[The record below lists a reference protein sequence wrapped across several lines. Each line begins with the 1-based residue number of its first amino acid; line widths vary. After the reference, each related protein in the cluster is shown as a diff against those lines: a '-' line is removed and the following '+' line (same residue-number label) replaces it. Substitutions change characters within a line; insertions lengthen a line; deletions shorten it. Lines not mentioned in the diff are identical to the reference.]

1 MIKNI
6 ILISGIA
13 LLSAESVS
21 AESHVSELNVDQSFR
36 TAVKLVED
44 QQYMDAINIFTV
56 LAERDIPE
64 AQYNLSLLL
73 FNGLG
78 APKNFKGALK
88 WAWKAYLNDHEFAQT
103 QVNDIL
109 DMIPADVRDSV
120 ANELIQEFSEI
131 AKNRDQL
138 ATLKVGIT
146 YTELLSE
153 PDYLSAYIWLSI
165 AQAYGIEKASLL
177 LMDVTDQLTIED
189 VLAQQEL
196 AATLFEEMK

>member
-1 MIKNI
+1 MKKIFMS
-6 ILISGIA
+6 ILSMVI
-13 LLSAESVS
+13 LTAESVS
-21 AESHVSELNVDQSFR
+21 AENHLNDLNVDQSFR

-44 QQYMDAINIFTV
+44 QQYIDAINIFMI
-56 LAERDIPE
+56 LADSEIPE

-78 APKNFKGALK
+78 APKNFKDALK
-88 WAWKAYLNDHEFAQT
+88 WAWKAYLNEHEFAQT

-109 DMIPADVRDSV
+109 DMIPADVRDTV
-120 ANELIQEFSEI
+120 ANELIQELSEI

-153 PDYLSAYIWLSI
+153 PDYLSAYVWLSI
-165 AQAYGIEKASLL
+165 AQAYGIEKASPL

>member
-1 MIKNI
+1 MMKNFI
-6 ILISGIA
+6 FVLGMSILNVET
-13 LLSAESVS
+13 LSAES
-21 AESHVSELNVDQSFR
+21 HLNDLNVDQSFR

-44 QQYMDAINIFTV
+44 QQYIDAINIFMV
-56 LAERDIPE
+56 LAEKDIPE

-88 WAWKAYLNDHEFAQT
+88 WAWKAYLNEHEFAQS
-103 QVNDIL
+103 QVNDII

-120 ANELIQEFSEI
+120 ANELIQELSGI
-131 AKNRDQL
+131 AKNGDQL
-138 ATLKVGIT
+138 AALKVGIT
-146 YTELLSE
+146 YTELLSD
-153 PDYLSAYIWLSI
+153 PDYLSAYVWLSI

-177 LMDVTDQLTIED
+177 LMDVTDQITIEE

-196 AATLFEEMK
+196 ATELFEEMK

>member
-1 MIKNI
+1 MFLLGMV
-6 ILISGIA
+6 ILN
-13 LLSAESVS
+13 AETVF
-21 AESHVSELNVDQSFR
+21 AESHLTDLNVDQSFR

-44 QQYMDAINIFTV
+44 KQYVGAINVFMV

-88 WAWKAYLNDHEFAQT
+88 WAWKAYLNEHEFAQS
-103 QVNDIL
+103 QVNDIIEI
-109 DMIPADVRDSV
+109 IPADVRDSV
-120 ANELIQEFSEI
+120 ANELIQELSDI

-153 PDYLSAYIWLSI
+153 PDYLSAYVWLSI
-165 AQAYGIEKASLL
+165 AQAYGIEKASPL

-196 AATLFEEMK
+196 AAMLFEEMK

>member
-1 MIKNI
+1 MKNFI
-6 ILISGIA
+6 FVFCITFLNAG
-13 LLSAESVS
+13 SVY
-21 AESHVSELNVDQSFR
+21 AESHTGKLNVDQSFR

-44 QQYMDAINIFTV
+44 QQYIDAINIFTV

-78 APKNFKGALK
+78 APKNFKSSLK
-88 WAWKAYLNDHEFAQT
+88 WAWKAYLNEHEYALI

-120 ANELIQEFSEI
+120 ANELIQEISKI
-131 AKNRDQL
+131 ARDKNQL

-146 YTELLSE
+146 FTELLSE
-153 PDYLSAYIWLSI
+153 PDYLSAYVWLSI
-165 AQAYGIEKASLL
+165 AQAFGIEKASDLL
-177 LMDVTDQLTIED
+177 REVTDQLTIEE

-196 AATLFEEMK
+196 AAQLFEEMK

>member
-1 MIKNI
+1 MKNFMFLLGMV
-6 ILISGIA
+6 ILN
-13 LLSAESVS
+13 AETVS
-21 AESHVSELNVDQSFR
+21 AESHLTDLNVDQSFR

-44 QQYMDAINIFTV
+44 KQYVGAINVFMV

-88 WAWKAYLNDHEFAQT
+88 WAWKAYLNEHEFAQS
-103 QVNDIL
+103 QVNDIIEI
-109 DMIPADVRDSV
+109 IPADVRDSV
-120 ANELIQEFSEI
+120 ANELIQELSDI
-131 AKNRDQL
+131 AKKRDQL

-153 PDYLSAYIWLSI
+153 PDYLSAYVWLSI

-177 LMDVTDQLTIED
+177 LMDVTDQLTIEE
-189 VLAQQEL
+189 VLVQQEL
-196 AATLFEEMK
+196 AAKLFEEMK

>member
-1 MIKNI
+1 MFLLGMV
-6 ILISGIA
+6 ILN
-13 LLSAESVS
+13 AETVS
-21 AESHVSELNVDQSFR
+21 AESHLTDLNVDQSFR

-44 QQYMDAINIFTV
+44 KQYVGAINVFMV

-88 WAWKAYLNDHEFAQT
+88 WAWKAYLNEHEFAQS
-103 QVNDIL
+103 QVNDIIEI
-109 DMIPADVRDSV
+109 IPADVRDSV
-120 ANELIQEFSEI
+120 ANELIQELSDI
-131 AKNRDQL
+131 AKKRDQL

-153 PDYLSAYIWLSI
+153 PDYLSAYVWLSI

-177 LMDVTDQLTIED
+177 LMDVTDQLTIEE
-189 VLAQQEL
+189 VLVQQEL
-196 AATLFEEMK
+196 AAKLFEEMK

>member
-1 MIKNI
+1 MIKHI
-6 ILISGIA
+6 VFISGMA
-13 LLSAESVS
+13 LLSVESVY
-21 AESHVSELNVDQSFR
+21 AETHINGLNVDQSFR

-44 QQYMDAINIFTV
+44 RQYIDAINIFMI
-56 LAERDIPE
+56 LAERELPE

-153 PDYLSAYIWLSI
+153 PDYLSAYVWLSI

>member
-1 MIKNI
+1 MIKYVI
-6 ILISGIA
+6 FISSMA
-13 LLSAESVS
+13 LLSAKSGY
-21 AESHVSELNVDQSFR
+21 AESHLNELNVDQSFR

-44 QQYMDAINIFTV
+44 QQYIDAINIFTV

-88 WAWKAYLNDHEFAQT
+88 WAWKAYLNEHEYALI

-120 ANELIQEFSEI
+120 ANELIQEISEI
-131 AKNRDQL
+131 AKDKNQL

-146 YTELLSE
+146 FTELFSE
-153 PDYLSAYIWLSI
+153 PDYLSAYVWLSI
-165 AQAYGIEKASLL
+165 AQAFGIEKASDL
-177 LMDVTDQLTIED
+177 LMEVADKLTIEE

-196 AATLFEEMK
+196 AAQLFEEMK

>member
-1 MIKNI
+1 MMKNFMF
-6 ILISGIA
+6 
-13 LLSAESVS
+13 LLGFVIFNVETVS
-21 AESHVSELNVDQSFR
+21 AESHLNDLNVEQNFR

-44 QQYMDAINIFTV
+44 QQYIDAINIFMV

-88 WAWKAYLNDHEFAQT
+88 WAWKAYLNEHEFAQS
-103 QVNDIL
+103 QVNDIIEI
-109 DMIPADVRDSV
+109 IPADVRDSV
-120 ANELIQEFSEI
+120 ANELIRELSES
-131 AKNRDQL
+131 AKNRKQL

-153 PDYLSAYIWLSI
+153 PDYLSAYVWLSI
-165 AQAYGIEKASLL
+165 AQAYGIEKASPL
-177 LMDVTDQLTIED
+177 LMDVTDQLTIEE
-189 VLAQQEL
+189 VLLQQEL
-196 AATLFEEMK
+196 AAKLFEEMK

>member
-1 MIKNI
+1 MF
-6 ILISGIA
+6 
-13 LLSAESVS
+13 LLGFVMFNVETVS
-21 AESHVSELNVDQSFR
+21 AESHLNDLNVEQNFR

-44 QQYMDAINIFTV
+44 QQYIDAINIFMV

-88 WAWKAYLNDHEFAQT
+88 WAWKAYLNEHEFAQS
-103 QVNDIL
+103 QVNDIIEI
-109 DMIPADVRDSV
+109 IPADVRDSV
-120 ANELIQEFSEI
+120 ANELIRELSES
-131 AKNRDQL
+131 AKNRKQL

-153 PDYLSAYIWLSI
+153 PDYLSAYVWLSI
-165 AQAYGIEKASLL
+165 AQAYGIEKASPL
-177 LMDVTDQLTIED
+177 LMDVTDQLTIEE
-189 VLAQQEL
+189 VLLQQEL
-196 AATLFEEMK
+196 AAKLFEEMK

>member
-1 MIKNI
+1 MMKNFMFLLGMV
-6 ILISGIA
+6 ILN
-13 LLSAESVS
+13 AETVS
-21 AESHVSELNVDQSFR
+21 AESHLTDLNVDQSFR

-44 QQYMDAINIFTV
+44 KQYVGAINVFMV

-88 WAWKAYLNDHEFAQT
+88 WAWKAYLNEHEFAQS
-103 QVNDIL
+103 QVNDIIEI
-109 DMIPADVRDSV
+109 IPADVRDSV
-120 ANELIQEFSEI
+120 ANELIQELSDI
-131 AKNRDQL
+131 AKKRDQL

-153 PDYLSAYIWLSI
+153 PDYLSAYVWLSI

-177 LMDVTDQLTIED
+177 LMDVTDQLTIEE
-189 VLAQQEL
+189 VLVQQEL
-196 AATLFEEMK
+196 AAKLFEEMK

>member
-1 MIKNI
+1 MKKIFMS
-6 ILISGIA
+6 ILSMVI
-13 LLSAESVS
+13 LTAESVS
-21 AESHVSELNVDQSFR
+21 AENHLNDLNVDQSFR

-44 QQYMDAINIFTV
+44 QQYIDAINIFTI

-78 APKNFKGALK
+78 APKNFKSSLK
-88 WAWKAYLNDHEFAQT
+88 WAWKAYLNEHEYALI

-120 ANELIQEFSEI
+120 ANELIQEISEI
-131 AKNRDQL
+131 AKDKNQL

-146 YTELLSE
+146 FTELLSE
-153 PDYLSAYIWLSI
+153 PDYLSAYVWLSI
-165 AQAYGIEKASLL
+165 AQAYGIEKASDLL
-177 LMDVTDQLTIED
+177 AEVTDQLSIEE

-196 AATLFEEMK
+196 ATQLFEEMN

>member
-1 MIKNI
+1 MFLLGLV
-6 ILISGIA
+6 ILNF
-13 LLSAESVS
+13 ETVS
-21 AESHVSELNVDQSFR
+21 AESHLNDLNVEQNFR

-44 QQYMDAINIFTV
+44 QQYIDAINIFMV

-88 WAWKAYLNDHEFAQT
+88 WAWKAYLNEHEFAQS
-103 QVNDIL
+103 QVNDIIEI
-109 DMIPADVRDSV
+109 IPADVRDSV
-120 ANELIQEFSEI
+120 ANELIQELSDI
-131 AKNRDQL
+131 AKKQDQL

-153 PDYLSAYIWLSI
+153 ADYLSAYVWLSI

-177 LMDVTDQLTIED
+177 LMDVTGQLTIEE
-189 VLAQQEL
+189 VLVQQEL
-196 AATLFEEMK
+196 AAKLFEEMK

>member
-1 MIKNI
+1 MIKYI
-6 ILISGIA
+6 IFISSMA
-13 LLSAESVS
+13 LLSAKSGY
-21 AESHVSELNVDQSFR
+21 AESHVNELNVDQSFR

-44 QQYMDAINIFTV
+44 QKYIDAINIFTV

-88 WAWKAYLNDHEFAQT
+88 WAWKAYLNEHEYALI
-103 QVNDIL
+103 QVNHIL

-120 ANELIQEFSEI
+120 ANELIQEISEI
-131 AKNRDQL
+131 AKDKNQL

-146 YTELLSE
+146 FTELLSE
-153 PDYLSAYIWLSI
+153 PDYLSAYVWLSI
-165 AQAYGIEKASLL
+165 AQAFGIEKASDL
-177 LMDVTDQLTIED
+177 LMEVTDQLTIEE

-196 AATLFEEMK
+196 AAQLFEEMK

>member
-1 MIKNI
+1 MKNFMF
-6 ILISGIA
+6 
-13 LLSAESVS
+13 LLGFVMFNVETVS
-21 AESHVSELNVDQSFR
+21 AESHLNDLNVEQNFR

-44 QQYMDAINIFTV
+44 QQYIDAINIFMV

-88 WAWKAYLNDHEFAQT
+88 WAWKAYLNEHEFAQS
-103 QVNDIL
+103 QVNDIIEI
-109 DMIPADVRDSV
+109 IPADVRDSV
-120 ANELIQEFSEI
+120 ANELIRELSES
-131 AKNRDQL
+131 AKNRKQL

-153 PDYLSAYIWLSI
+153 PDYLSAYVWLSI
-165 AQAYGIEKASLL
+165 AQAYGIEKASPL
-177 LMDVTDQLTIED
+177 LMDVTDQLTIEE
-189 VLAQQEL
+189 VLLQQEL
-196 AATLFEEMK
+196 AAKLFEEMK

>member
-6 ILISGIA
+6 IFISGMA
-13 LLSAESVS
+13 LLSAESVY

-78 APKNFKGALK
+78 APKNFKSSLK
-88 WAWKAYLNDHEFAQT
+88 WAWKAYLNEHEFAQT
-103 QVNDIL
+103 QVNDII

-120 ANELIQEFSEI
+120 ANELIQELSEI

-138 ATLKVGIT
+138 AALKVGIT
-146 YTELLSE
+146 YIELLSE
-153 PDYLSAYIWLSI
+153 PDYLSAYVWLSI

-177 LMDVTDQLTIED
+177 LMDVTDQITIEE

-196 AATLFEEMK
+196 ATELFEEMK

>member
-1 MIKNI
+1 MFLLGLV
-6 ILISGIA
+6 ILNF
-13 LLSAESVS
+13 ETVS
-21 AESHVSELNVDQSFR
+21 AESHLNDLNVEQNFR

-44 QQYMDAINIFTV
+44 QQYIDAINIFMV

-88 WAWKAYLNDHEFAQT
+88 WAWKAYLNEHEFAQS
-103 QVNDIL
+103 QVNDIIEI
-109 DMIPADVRDSV
+109 IPADVRDSV
-120 ANELIQEFSEI
+120 ANELIKELSDI
-131 AKNRDQL
+131 AKKRDQL

-153 PDYLSAYIWLSI
+153 PDYLSAYVWLSI
-165 AQAYGIEKASLL
+165 AQAFGIEKASPL
-177 LMDVTDQLTIED
+177 LMDVTDQLTIEE
-189 VLAQQEL
+189 VLVQQEL
-196 AATLFEEMK
+196 AAKLFEEMK

>member
-1 MIKNI
+1 MFLLGLV
-6 ILISGIA
+6 ILNF
-13 LLSAESVS
+13 ETVS
-21 AESHVSELNVDQSFR
+21 AESHLNDLNVEQNFR

-44 QQYMDAINIFTV
+44 QQYIDAINIFMV

-88 WAWKAYLNDHEFAQT
+88 WAWKAYLNEHEFAQS
-103 QVNDIL
+103 QVNDIIEI
-109 DMIPADVRDSV
+109 IPADVRDSV
-120 ANELIQEFSEI
+120 ANELIQELSES
-131 AKNRDQL
+131 AKNRNQL

-153 PDYLSAYIWLSI
+153 PDYLSAYVWLSI
-165 AQAYGIEKASLL
+165 AQAYGIEKASPL
-177 LMDVTDQLTIED
+177 LMDVTDQLTIEE
-189 VLAQQEL
+189 VLVQQEL
-196 AATLFEEMK
+196 AAKLFEEMK

>member
-1 MIKNI
+1 MKKIFMS
-6 ILISGIA
+6 ILSMVI
-13 LLSAESVS
+13 LTAESVS
-21 AESHVSELNVDQSFR
+21 AENHVNDLNVDQSFR

-44 QQYMDAINIFTV
+44 HEYIDAINIFMI
-56 LAERDIPE
+56 LADSEIPE

-88 WAWKAYLNDHEFAQT
+88 WAWKASLNEHEFAQT

-109 DMIPADVRDSV
+109 DMIPADVRDTV
-120 ANELIQEFSEI
+120 ANELIQELSEI

-153 PDYLSAYIWLSI
+153 PDYLSAYVWLSI
-165 AQAYGIEKASLL
+165 AQAYGIEKASPL

>member
-1 MIKNI
+1 MMKNFMFLLGMV
-6 ILISGIA
+6 ILN
-13 LLSAESVS
+13 AETVF
-21 AESHVSELNVDQSFR
+21 AESHLTDLNVDQSFR

-44 QQYMDAINIFTV
+44 KQYVGAINVFMV

-88 WAWKAYLNDHEFAQT
+88 WAWKAYLNEHEFAQS
-103 QVNDIL
+103 QVNDIIEI
-109 DMIPADVRDSV
+109 IPADVRDSV
-120 ANELIQEFSEI
+120 ANELIQELSDI

-153 PDYLSAYIWLSI
+153 PDYLSAYVWLSI

-177 LMDVTDQLTIED
+177 LMDVTDQLTIEE
-189 VLAQQEL
+189 VLVQQEL
-196 AATLFEEMK
+196 AAKLFEEMK

>member
-1 MIKNI
+1 MMKNFI
-6 ILISGIA
+6 FVLGMSILNVET
-13 LLSAESVS
+13 LSAES
-21 AESHVSELNVDQSFR
+21 HLNDLNVDQSFR

-44 QQYMDAINIFTV
+44 QQYIGAINIFMV
-56 LAERDIPE
+56 LAEKDIPE

-88 WAWKAYLNDHEFAQT
+88 WAWKAYLNEHEFAQS
-103 QVNDIL
+103 QVNDII

-120 ANELIQEFSEI
+120 ANELIQELSEI
-131 AKNRDQL
+131 AKNGDQL
-138 ATLKVGIT
+138 AALKVGIT

-153 PDYLSAYIWLSI
+153 PDYLSAYVWLSI

-177 LMDVTDQLTIED
+177 LMDVTDQITIEE

-196 AATLFEEMK
+196 ATELFEEMK

>member
-1 MIKNI
+1 MF
-6 ILISGIA
+6 
-13 LLSAESVS
+13 LLGFAIFNVETVS
-21 AESHVSELNVDQSFR
+21 AESHLNDLNVEQNFR

-44 QQYMDAINIFTV
+44 QQYIDAINIFMV

-88 WAWKAYLNDHEFAQT
+88 WAWKAYLNEHEFAQS
-103 QVNDIL
+103 QVNDIIEI
-109 DMIPADVRDSV
+109 IPADVRDSV
-120 ANELIQEFSEI
+120 ANELIQELSEI
-131 AKNRDQL
+131 AKNRNQL

-153 PDYLSAYIWLSI
+153 PDYLSAYVWLSI
-165 AQAYGIEKASLL
+165 AQAYGIEEASPL
-177 LMDVTDQLTIED
+177 LMDVTDQLTIEE
-189 VLAQQEL
+189 VLVQQEL
-196 AATLFEEMK
+196 AAKLFEEMK

>member
-1 MIKNI
+1 MKNFMFLLGLV
-6 ILISGIA
+6 ILNF
-13 LLSAESVS
+13 ETVS
-21 AESHVSELNVDQSFR
+21 AESHLNDLNVEQNFR

-44 QQYMDAINIFTV
+44 QQYIDAINIFMV

-88 WAWKAYLNDHEFAQT
+88 WAWKAYLNEHEFAQS
-103 QVNDIL
+103 QVNDIIEI
-109 DMIPADVRDSV
+109 IPADVRDSV
-120 ANELIQEFSEI
+120 ANELIQELSES
-131 AKNRDQL
+131 AKNRNQL

-153 PDYLSAYIWLSI
+153 PDYLSAYVWLSI

-177 LMDVTDQLTIED
+177 LMDVTDQLTIEE
-189 VLAQQEL
+189 VLVQQEL
-196 AATLFEEMK
+196 AAKLFEEMK

>member
-1 MIKNI
+1 MF
-6 ILISGIA
+6 
-13 LLSAESVS
+13 LLGMVIFNAETVS
-21 AESHVSELNVDQSFR
+21 AENHLNDLNVDQSFR
-36 TAVKLVED
+36 AAVNLVED
-44 QQYMDAINIFTV
+44 KQYVDAINVFMV

-88 WAWKAYLNDHEFAQT
+88 WAWKAYLNEHEFAQS
-103 QVNDIL
+103 QVNDIIEI
-109 DMIPADVRDSV
+109 IPVDVRDSV
-120 ANELIQEFSEI
+120 ANELIQELSDI
-131 AKNRDQL
+131 AKKQDQL

-153 PDYLSAYIWLSI
+153 ADYLSAYVWLSI

-177 LMDVTDQLTIED
+177 LMDVTDQLTIEE
-189 VLAQQEL
+189 VLVQQEL
-196 AATLFEEMK
+196 AAKLFEEMK

>member
-1 MIKNI
+1 MMKNFI
-6 ILISGIA
+6 FVLGMSILNVET
-13 LLSAESVS
+13 LSAES
-21 AESHVSELNVDQSFR
+21 HLNDINVDQSFR

-44 QQYMDAINIFTV
+44 QQYIDAINIFTV

-78 APKNFKGALK
+78 APKNFKSSLK
-88 WAWKAYLNDHEFAQT
+88 WAWKAHLNEHEYALI

-120 ANELIQEFSEI
+120 AKELIKEISEV
-131 AKNRDQL
+131 AKDNNQL

-146 YTELLSE
+146 FAELLSE
-153 PDYLSAYIWLSI
+153 PDDLSAYVWLSI
-165 AQAYGIEKASLL
+165 AQAYGIEKASDLL
-177 LMDVTDQLTIED
+177 REVTDQLTIEE

-196 AATLFEEMK
+196 AAQLFEEMK

>member
-1 MIKNI
+1 MIKYI
-6 ILISGIA
+6 IFISSMA
-13 LLSAESVS
+13 LLSAKSGY
-21 AESHVSELNVDQSFR
+21 AESHLNELNVDQSFR

-44 QQYMDAINIFTV
+44 QQYIDAINIFTV

-88 WAWKAYLNDHEFAQT
+88 WAWKAYLNEHEYALI

-120 ANELIQEFSEI
+120 ANELIQEISEI
-131 AKNRDQL
+131 AKDKNQL

-146 YTELLSE
+146 FTELLSE
-153 PDYLSAYIWLSI
+153 PDYLSAYVWLSI
-165 AQAYGIEKASLL
+165 AQAFGIEKASDL
-177 LMDVTDQLTIED
+177 LMEVTDKLTIEE

-196 AATLFEEMK
+196 AAQLFEEMK

>member
-1 MIKNI
+1 MKNFMFLLGLV
-6 ILISGIA
+6 ILNF
-13 LLSAESVS
+13 ETVS
-21 AESHVSELNVDQSFR
+21 AESHLNDLNVEQNFR

-44 QQYMDAINIFTV
+44 QQYIDAINIFMV

-88 WAWKAYLNDHEFAQT
+88 WAWKAYLNEHEFAQS
-103 QVNDIL
+103 QVNDIIEI
-109 DMIPADVRDSV
+109 IPADVRDSV
-120 ANELIQEFSEI
+120 ANELIQELSDI
-131 AKNRDQL
+131 AKKRDQL

-146 YTELLSE
+146 YTELPSE
-153 PDYLSAYIWLSI
+153 PDYLSAYVWLSI

-177 LMDVTDQLTIED
+177 LMDVTDQLTIEE
-189 VLAQQEL
+189 VLVQQEL
-196 AATLFEEMK
+196 AAKLFEEMK

>member
-1 MIKNI
+1 MKNFI
-6 ILISGIA
+6 FVFCITFLNAG
-13 LLSAESVS
+13 SVY
-21 AESHVSELNVDQSFR
+21 AESHTRKLNVDQSFR

-44 QQYMDAINIFTV
+44 QQYIDAINIFTV

-78 APKNFKGALK
+78 APKNFKSSLK
-88 WAWKAYLNDHEFAQT
+88 WAWKAYLNEHEYALI

-109 DMIPADVRDSV
+109 DTIPADVRDSV
-120 ANELIQEFSEI
+120 ANELIQEISEI
-131 AKNRDQL
+131 AKDKNQL

-146 YTELLSE
+146 VTELLSE
-153 PDYLSAYIWLSI
+153 PDYLSAYVWLSI
-165 AQAYGIEKASLL
+165 AQAFGIEKASDLL
-177 LMDVTDQLTIED
+177 TEVTDQLTIEE

-196 AATLFEEMK
+196 AAQLFEEMK

>member
-1 MIKNI
+1 MMKNFMFLLGMV
-6 ILISGIA
+6 ILN
-13 LLSAESVS
+13 AETVS
-21 AESHVSELNVDQSFR
+21 AESHLNDLNVDQSFR

-44 QQYMDAINIFTV
+44 KQYVGAINVFMV

-88 WAWKAYLNDHEFAQT
+88 WAWKAYLNEHEFAQS
-103 QVNDIL
+103 QVNDIIEI
-109 DMIPADVRDSV
+109 IPADVRDSV
-120 ANELIQEFSEI
+120 ANELIKELSDI
-131 AKNRDQL
+131 AKKRDQL

-153 PDYLSAYIWLSI
+153 PDYLSAYVWLSI

-177 LMDVTDQLTIED
+177 LMDVTDQLTIEE
-189 VLAQQEL
+189 VLVQQEL
-196 AATLFEEMK
+196 AAKLFEEMK

>member
-1 MIKNI
+1 MKNFMF
-6 ILISGIA
+6 
-13 LLSAESVS
+13 LLGMVIFNAETVS
-21 AESHVSELNVDQSFR
+21 AENHLNDLNVDQSFR
-36 TAVKLVED
+36 AAVKLVED
-44 QQYMDAINIFTV
+44 KQYVDAINVFMV

-88 WAWKAYLNDHEFAQT
+88 WAWKAYLNEHEFAQS
-103 QVNDIL
+103 QVNDIIEI
-109 DMIPADVRDSV
+109 IPVDVRDSV
-120 ANELIQEFSEI
+120 ANELIQELSDI
-131 AKNRDQL
+131 AKKQDQL

-153 PDYLSAYIWLSI
+153 ADYLSAYVWLSI

-177 LMDVTDQLTIED
+177 LMDVTDQLTIEE
-189 VLAQQEL
+189 VLVQQEL
-196 AATLFEEMK
+196 AAKLFEEMK

>member
-1 MIKNI
+1 MMKNFMFLLGMV
-6 ILISGIA
+6 ILN
-13 LLSAESVS
+13 AETVS
-21 AESHVSELNVDQSFR
+21 AESHMTDLNVDQSFR

-44 QQYMDAINIFTV
+44 KQYVGAINVFMV

-88 WAWKAYLNDHEFAQT
+88 WAWKAYLNEHEFAQS
-103 QVNDIL
+103 QVNDIIEI
-109 DMIPADVRDSV
+109 IPADVRDSV
-120 ANELIQEFSEI
+120 ANELIQELSDI
-131 AKNRDQL
+131 AKKRDQL

-153 PDYLSAYIWLSI
+153 PDYLSAYVWLSI

-177 LMDVTDQLTIED
+177 LMDVTDQLTIEE
-189 VLAQQEL
+189 VLVQQEL
-196 AATLFEEMK
+196 AAKLFEEMK

>member
-1 MIKNI
+1 MIKYI
-6 ILISGIA
+6 IFISSMA
-13 LLSAESVS
+13 LLSAKSGY
-21 AESHVSELNVDQSFR
+21 AESHLNELNVDQSFR

-44 QQYMDAINIFTV
+44 QQYIDAINIFTV

-88 WAWKAYLNDHEFAQT
+88 WAWKAYLNEHEYALI
-103 QVNDIL
+103 QVNGIL

-120 ANELIQEFSEI
+120 ANELIQEISEI
-131 AKNRDQL
+131 AKDKNQL

-146 YTELLSE
+146 FTELLSE
-153 PDYLSAYIWLSI
+153 PDYLSAYVWLSI
-165 AQAYGIEKASLL
+165 AQAFGIEKASDLL
-177 LMDVTDQLTIED
+177 TEVTDKLTIEE

-196 AATLFEEMK
+196 AAQLFEEMK

>member
-1 MIKNI
+1 MKKIFMSVLSMV
-6 ILISGIA
+6 ILIVEA
-13 LLSAESVS
+13 VS
-21 AESHVSELNVDQSFR
+21 AESHLNDLNVDQSFR

-44 QQYMDAINIFTV
+44 QQYIDAINIFMI
-56 LAERDIPE
+56 LAEKEIPE

-78 APKNFKGALK
+78 APKNFKGALQ

-120 ANELIQEFSEI
+120 ANELIQELSEK

-153 PDYLSAYIWLSI
+153 PDYLSAYVWLSI

>member
-6 ILISGIA
+6 IFISGIA
-13 LLSAESVS
+13 LLGAESVY
-21 AESHVSELNVDQSFR
+21 AESHISELNVDQSFR

-56 LAERDIPE
+56 LAERGIPE

-78 APKNFKGALK
+78 APKNFKSSLK
-88 WAWKAYLNDHEFAQT
+88 WAWKAYLNEHEYALI

-109 DMIPADVRDSV
+109 DMIPADVRDTV
-120 ANELIQEFSEI
+120 ANELIQEISEI
-131 AKNRDQL
+131 AKDKNQL

-146 YTELLSE
+146 FTELLSE
-153 PDYLSAYIWLSI
+153 PDYLSAYVWLSI
-165 AQAYGIEKASLL
+165 AQAYGIEKASDLL
-177 LMDVTDQLTIED
+177 TEVTDQLTIEE

-196 AATLFEEMK
+196 AAQLFEEMK